1 MYLPY
6 AGEIASLITALL
18 WSFSSIIFTEA
29 SRKIGSQQLNINRL
43 IIASIMLLVTV
54 LLQDFS
60 LSALQP
66 QQYYYLIIS
75 GVIGLIIGDGFLF
88 KSFQIIGARIS
99 MLIMSF
105 VPALTAILAYI
116 FLGETLE
123 PHEITGMFITLSGI
137 LLAVT
142 AQNSGNSGD
151 KITLPGIFYGF
162 MGALGQASGLLFAKS
177 AFVIGEIDGF
187 TAAFIRISSSTILFL
202 PVLISI
208 GKYKNPFI
216 LYRENFSALKLTLLG
231 SLVGP
236 YLGIT
241 FSLLAIKSANVA
253 IASTLMAT
261 VPIIMLPILRVLYQE
276 HFGWKGIAAAL
287 LAVAGIFALID
298 Y

>member
-1 MYLPY
+1 MHLPY

-60 LSALQP
+60 FSALQP

-123 PHEITGMFITLSGI
+123 PHEITGMCITLSGI

-142 AQNSGNSGD
+142 AQNSSNSGD
-151 KITLPGIFYGF
+151 KINLPGIIFGF

-202 PVLISI
+202 PVLIFI

-216 LYRENFSALKLTLLG
+216 LYKENFSALKLTFLG

-241 FSLLAIKSANVA
+241 FSLLAIKSTNVA

-261 VPIIMLPILRVLYQE
+261 VPIIMLPILRIIYHE

>member
-6 AGEIASLITALL
+6 TGEIASLLTALL

-60 LSALQP
+60 FSALQP

-151 KITLPGIFYGF
+151 KITVF
-162 MGALGQASGLLFAKS
+162 GAL
-177 AFVIGEIDGF
+177 F
-187 TAAFIRISSSTILFL
+187 TVLWALSDKLGGYFL
-202 PVLISI
+202 RNQLS
-208 GKYKNPFI
+208 
-216 LYRENFSALKLTLLG
+216 
-231 SLVGP
+231 
-236 YLGIT
+236 
-241 FSLLAIKSANVA
+241 
-253 IASTLMAT
+253 
-261 VPIIMLPILRVLYQE
+261 
-276 HFGWKGIAAAL
+276 
-287 LAVAGIFALID
+287 
-298 Y
+298 